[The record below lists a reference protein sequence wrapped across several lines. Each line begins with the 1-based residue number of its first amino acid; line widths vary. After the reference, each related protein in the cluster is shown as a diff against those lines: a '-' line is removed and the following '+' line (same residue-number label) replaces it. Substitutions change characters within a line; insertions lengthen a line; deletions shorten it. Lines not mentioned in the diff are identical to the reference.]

1 MAQEY
6 KYSREIL
13 PDVFTIKL
21 PLPGRNP
28 GPVNVYLFKGINNTL
43 IDTGIVQTA
52 GILKKALREHGLGF
66 SDIDKIIVTHGHSD
80 HFGAAKK
87 IVKAGRSKVIAHA
100 EDRSLIER
108 GYDVFTKKYKIFL
121 KLMGIP
127 LSIGILLRLLFI
139 FFKRMAD
146 NCDVDILVR
155 EGDEIEIGKYKAKI
169 IETPGHSKGSV
180 CIFLEK
186 ERMLF
191 CGDMIIEH
199 ITPNAFIMM
208 DEREILPVRL
218 SQDEF
223 YKSLAKIKGFAPL
236 MIYSAH
242 GREISDIDKMVAGY
256 EKAFAERKENILS
269 LVRSGK
275 KNVYSI
281 ARFLFPEIGGLR
293 LPLEIFLS
301 ISEVYTTI
309 QVLQKEGKI
318 SLNIRNGLLEVK
330 EQVDNKL
337 S

>member
-1 MAQEY
+1 LAQKY

-13 PDVFTIKL
+13 QDVFSIKL
-21 PLPGRNP
+21 PLPGRKP
-28 GPVNVYLFKGINNTL
+28 GPVNVYLFKGSKNTL
-43 IDTGIVQTA
+43 IDTGMVQTA
-52 GILKKALREHGLGF
+52 GILKNALREHGLEF
-66 SDIDKIIVTHGHSD
+66 SDIDKIIVTHGHPD

-87 IVKAGRSKVIAHA
+87 IVKAGKAKVIAHA
-100 EDRSLIER
+100 EDRLLIER
-108 GYDVFTKKYKIFL
+108 GHDVSKKKYKNFL

-155 EGDEIEIGKYKAKI
+155 EGDEIEIGKYEAKI
-169 IETPGHSKGSV
+169 IETPGHSKGSIS
-180 CIFLEK
+180 IFLEK
-186 ERMLF
+186 ERILF
-191 CGDMIIEH
+191 CGDTIIEH

-218 SQDEF
+218 SQEEF
-223 YKSLAKIKGFAPL
+223 YESLAKIKCFSPL
-236 MIYSAH
+236 MIYSSH
-242 GREISDIDKMVAGY
+242 GKEISDIDKIVAEY
-256 EKAFAERKENILS
+256 EKAFAERKENVLS
-269 LVRSGK
+269 LVHSGE
-275 KNVYSI
+275 KNVYRI
-281 ARFLFPEIGGLR
+281 ARLLFPEIGSLR

-330 EQVDNKL
+330 ELVNKL